1 MMPAPRSVG
10 AGEARLA
17 RSWSV
22 PGGCCDER
30 MLQLQRQRDD
40 FPAVQLNYRRHGI
53 DPKARQVI
61 LHGWR

>member
-1 MMPAPRSVG
+1 
-10 AGEARLA
+10 
-17 RSWSV
+17 
-22 PGGCCDER
+22 